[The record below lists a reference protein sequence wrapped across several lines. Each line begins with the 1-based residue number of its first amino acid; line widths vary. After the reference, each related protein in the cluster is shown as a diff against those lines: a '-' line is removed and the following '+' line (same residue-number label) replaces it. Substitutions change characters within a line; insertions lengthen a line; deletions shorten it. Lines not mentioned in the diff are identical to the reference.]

1 MPQLPLALQSV
12 GRTKNESSYHFLNQH
27 EEDERI
33 EDSPASPLGIFHR
46 LKGARPWKVML
57 FVDNVP
63 LSFEIHSGSAKSV
76 TGSDAFDKPN
86 KEIPPRPTVYIYM
99 SHCRHTQ
106 EACPPRPPHSR
117 GSVCENFA

>member
-86 KEIPPRPTVYIYM
+86 KEIPPRPTVYIYVTLQTHSGGM
-99 SHCRHTQ
+99 
-106 EACPPRPPHSR
+106 PPTPSPFQRQ
-117 GSVCENFA
+117 CL